1 MRAMAV
7 VKAVVRVVGKVG
19 KGVVVIAVEQAYLI
33 FVKALLNIPGL

>member
-1 MRAMAV
+1 MAV
-7 VKAVVRVVGKVG
+7 VKAVVRVVVKVGKVG